1 MPAATATARSRARK
15 DLQHFGSPPMIPTAS
30 SDHSPSTSQRC
41 CSGQSA
47 SRQAGWSGRCTLR
60 APSAIKLSYQLN
72 ETPSPVVSG
81 APRAQ
86 HSLSGRR
93 SPSGQSQPVRD
104 AVSPVTP
111 IAPDEPLQA
120 RLTEMTEMERAK
132 AMARFAVLRPFLD
145 AEISLARAAAGAGVS
160 IRTAQRWLARY
171 RANGLP
177 GLVRHPRMDAGR
189 RKIAVSWRSDTKR
202 LADIVAACR

>member
-1 MPAATATARSRARK
+1 
-15 DLQHFGSPPMIPTAS
+15 
-30 SDHSPSTSQRC
+30 
-41 CSGQSA
+41 
-47 SRQAGWSGRCTLR
+47 
-60 APSAIKLSYQLN
+60 
-72 ETPSPVVSG
+72 
-81 APRAQ
+81 
-86 HSLSGRR
+86 
-93 SPSGQSQPVRD
+93 
-104 AVSPVTP
+104 
-111 IAPDEPLQA
+111 
-120 RLTEMTEMERAK
+120 MTEMERAK